1 MEQVIEIFEPLKNPW
16 QQMALPLLCAVLLAV
31 AQVLQLRNKNIER
44 NRRIVLSMLL
54 FFGAV
59 IALLSAG
66 GMALNAYKFQRVAVS
81 PSGVTIGKK
90 EIPFSNLRGYLIRED
105 REQSWVNSN
114 IQNKAVRSL
123 VLEEKNGKTHLL
135 PEEYY
140 ELSRLIAVLDAEF
153 SKWKEEGSE
162 R

>member
-16 QQMALPLLCAVLLAV
+16 QEMALPLLSAVLLAI

-44 NRRIVLSMLL
+44 NRRIVFSMLL

-66 GMALNAYKFQRVAVS
+66 GVAINAYKFQRVTIS
-81 PSGVTIGKK
+81 PTGIALGKK
-90 EIPFSNLRGYLIRED
+90 EIPFGQLRGYILRED

-114 IQNKAVRSL
+114 IQKKTVRSL

-140 ELSRLIAVLDAEF
+140 ELSRLIAVLDATF
-153 SKWKEEGSE
+153 SQWKDG
-162 R
+162 RR

>member
-16 QQMALPLLCAVLLAV
+16 QEMALPLMVAVLLVA
-31 AQVLQLRNKNIER
+31 AQVLQLRNKNMER

-66 GMALNAYKFQRVAVS
+66 GIAINAYKFQRVTVS
-81 PSGVTIGKK
+81 ASAISIGKK
-90 EIPFSNLRGYLIRED
+90 EISFSELRGYLIRED
-105 REQSWVNSN
+105 REQSWVSSD
-114 IQNKAVRSL
+114 IQKKAVRSL

-140 ELSRLIAVLDAEF
+140 ELSHLIATLDTAF
-153 SKWKEEGSE
+153 SQWKEGNQ
-162 R
+162 